1 LNLVAVLGSL
11 SVGTHEAFVPYPA
24 VLQLPNGF
32 RPIGVAIRRGQAY
45 FGSVQ
50 DTGPIY
56 RANLATGTGSLI
68 TSNTGG
74 QVTDMAFDH
83 RGLLIVGGGATGDAR
98 ILNPSNGDVYGR
110 YTLSGPSGFING
122 IILAKDAAWFTDSF
136 HATLYRLPFPSTG
149 AIPGPNLVQQIPLT
163 GDFVLRPNEF
173 NASAITTTPDGASLI
188 IAQENTGKLF
198 QVDTATGATTT
209 VDLEGTILDSPDGF
223 LRLGNTLY
231 VTEHKVNRVASLTL
245 SSDGRQ
251 ARLRARVS
259 DPRFDIPTRIAEFQ
273 DRLYIP
279 NSRTT
284 TPPKPTTRYTAVAIQ
299 RF

>member
-1 LNLVAVLGSL
+1 MGAVPTPQRIPSDWRRDPQGTSL
-11 SVGTHEAFVPYPA
+11 
-24 VLQLPNGF
+24 L
-32 RPIGVAIRRGQAY
+32 
-45 FGSVQ
+45 GSVQ

-56 RANLATGTGSLI
+56 RADLATGTGSLV

-74 QVTDMAFDH
+74 QVTDMAFDR
-83 RGLLIVGGGATGDAR
+83 RGLLIVGGGAIGDAR
-98 ILNPSNGDVYGR
+98 ILNPGNGDVRSCYP
-110 YTLSGPSGFING
+110 LSDRVGLSTVSHSQRTPHGSPTR
-122 IILAKDAAWFTDSF
+122 FTPRCTDYP
-136 HATLYRLPFPSTG
+136 LPSTG
-149 AIPGPNLVQQIPLT
+149 AIPDQNLVQQIPLT

-173 NASAITTTPDGASLI
+173 NASAITTTPDGTSLI
-188 IAQENTGKLF
+188 ITQENNGKLF

-209 VDLEGTILDSPDGF
+209 VDLSGTILDSPDGF

-231 VTEHKVNRVASLTL
+231 VTERKVNRVASLTL
-245 SSDGRQ
+245 SSSGRR

-299 RF
+299 KF